1 MILIA
6 QRSRGPKYAE
16 VVARLTRTSHPVVL
30 TAGTAEAVDLIA
42 DLRPDVVLVD
52 EPATQSCPHTLC
64 GWIREAMTRP
74 PAMVGL
80 VRIEDPAQRAEC
92 QECMT
97 ILDPGTHPS
106 LIAATAAALL
116 DE

>member
-16 VVARLTRTSHPVVL
+16 VVARLTRDGHHMVL
-30 TAGTAEAVDLIA
+30 TSSTVEAIDLIP
-42 DLRPDVVLVD
+42 DLRPDVVVIERPD
-52 EPATQSCPHTLC
+52 VSSCPHTLC

-74 PAMVGL
+74 PAIVGL
-80 VRIEDPAQRAEC
+80 VRIEDPAQRSEC
-92 QECMT
+92 QKCMT
-97 ILDPGTHPS
+97 AMDPDTHPA